1 MLPSTL
7 NYLLQRIQKHLQP
20 NQKYTESELI
30 ALLKNK
36 DQQAYNYLYDNYAA
50 ALYGIIINVIGTE
63 DIAKDVLQEV
73 FVKIWKNIEH
83 YDASKGR
90 LYTWM
95 LNIARNSAIDVLRSA
110 KYNMDKKTA
119 DIDNNVH
126 MDNSSLSTTIKID
139 HFGVKKIVDSL
150 KDEYRQII
158 NLAYFKGYTQEE
170 VAEELNIP
178 LGTVKTRSRN
188 ALLQL
193 KNLMK

>member
-1 MLPSTL
+1 M
-7 NYLLQRIQKHLQP
+7 QP
-20 NQKYTESELI
+20 NTQYTETELV

-36 DQQAYNYLYDNYAA
+36 DQQAYNYLYGNYAA
-50 ALYGIIINVIGTE
+50 ALYGVIMKVLNNNE
-63 DIAKDVLQEV
+63 EAAKDLLQEV
-73 FVKIWKNIEH
+73 FIKIWKNIAS
-83 YDASKGR
+83 YDSAKGR

-110 KYNMDKKTA
+110 KYNNDKKIS

-126 MDNSSLSTTIKID
+126 IDSNVLSTSIKTD
-139 HFGVKKIVDSL
+139 HFGLKKIVDGL

-158 NLAYFKGYTQEE
+158 NLAYFNGYTQEE

-178 LGTVKTRSRN
+178 IGTVKTRSRS

-193 KNLMK
+193 KNLMQ

>member
-1 MLPSTL
+1 
-7 NYLLQRIQKHLQP
+7 LQP
-20 NQKYTESELI
+20 NTQHTESELV

-36 DQQAYNYLYDNYAA
+36 DQQAYNYLYGNYAG
-50 ALYGIIINVIGTE
+50 ALYGIIVKVIGNNE
-63 DIAKDVLQEV
+63 EAAKDLLQEV
-73 FVKIWKNIEH
+73 FVKIWRNIDS

-110 KYNMDKKTA
+110 KYNNDKKIS

-126 MDNSSLSTTIKID
+126 MDSSALSTSIKTD
-139 HFGVKKIVDSL
+139 HLGLKKIVDGL
-150 KDEYRQII
+150 KDEYKQII

-170 VAEELNIP
+170 VAKELNIP
-178 LGTVKTRSRN
+178 VGTVKTRSRN

-193 KNLMK
+193 KNLMQ

>member
-1 MLPSTL
+1 
-7 NYLLQRIQKHLQP
+7 LQP
-20 NQKYTESELI
+20 NLKYTESELV
-30 ALLKNK
+30 ALLQSK
-36 DQQAYNYLYDNYAA
+36 DQQAFSYLYDNYSG
-50 ALYGIIINVIGTE
+50 ALYGVIIKITGRE
-63 DIAKDVLQEV
+63 DAAKDVLQEV
-73 FVKIWKNIEH
+73 FVKIWKGMAH

-95 LNIARNSAIDVLRSA
+95 LNVARNSAIDLLRSA
-110 KYNMDKKTA
+110 KYNKDKKTE

-126 MDNSSLSTTIKID
+126 MNDSSLFTTTKTD
-139 HFGVKKIVDSL
+139 HFGLKKIVDGL
-150 KDEYRQII
+150 KEEYRQII

-193 KNLMK
+193 KNLMR

>member
-1 MLPSTL
+1 M
-7 NYLLQRIQKHLQP
+7 QP
-20 NQKYTESELI
+20 NPKHTESELV

-36 DQQAYNYLYDNYAA
+36 DQQAYNYLYDNYAG
-50 ALYGIIINVIGTE
+50 ALYGIIMNVIGE
-63 DIAKDVLQEV
+63 EEMAKDVLQEV

-83 YDASKGR
+83 YDELKGR

-110 KYNMDKKTA
+110 KYNRDKKTA
-119 DIDNNVH
+119 GIDNNVH
-126 MDNSSLSTTIKID
+126 MDNSSLSVTIKTD
-139 HFGVKKIVDSL
+139 HLGIKKIVDGL

-178 LGTVKTRSRN
+178 LGTVKTRSRS
-188 ALLQL
+188 ALIQL
-193 KNLMK
+193 KNLMQ

>member
-1 MLPSTL
+1 LPS
-7 NYLLQRIQKHLQP
+7 NPKH
-20 NQKYTESELI
+20 TEPELV

-36 DQQAYNYLYDNYAA
+36 NQQAYNYLYDNYTG
-50 ALYGIIINVIGTE
+50 ALYGIIINVIGIE
-63 DIAKDVLQEV
+63 DTAKDVLQEV

-83 YDASKGR
+83 YDESKGR

-110 KYNMDKKTA
+110 KYNRDKKTA
-119 DIDNNVH
+119 EIDNSVH
-126 MDNSSLSTTIKID
+126 IDNSSLSTTIKTD
-139 HFGVKKIVDSL
+139 HFGIKKIVDGL
-150 KDEYRQII
+150 KEEYRQII

-178 LGTVKTRSRN
+178 LGTVKTRSRS

-193 KNLMK
+193 KNLMQ

>member
-1 MLPSTL
+1 LHL
-7 NYLLQRIQKHLQP
+7 NPKH
-20 NQKYTESELI
+20 TESELV

-36 DQQAYNYLYDNYAA
+36 DQQAYNYLYDNYAG

-63 DIAKDVLQEV
+63 EMAKDVLQEV
-73 FVKIWKNIEH
+73 FVKIWKNIEN
-83 YDASKGR
+83 YDESKGR

-110 KYNMDKKTA
+110 KYNRDKKTA

-126 MDNSSLSTTIKID
+126 MDNSSLSVTIKTD
-139 HFGVKKIVDSL
+139 HFGIKKIVDGL

-158 NLAYFKGYTQEE
+158 HLAYFKGYTQEE

-178 LGTVKTRSRN
+178 LGTVKTRSRS

-193 KNLMK
+193 KNLMQ